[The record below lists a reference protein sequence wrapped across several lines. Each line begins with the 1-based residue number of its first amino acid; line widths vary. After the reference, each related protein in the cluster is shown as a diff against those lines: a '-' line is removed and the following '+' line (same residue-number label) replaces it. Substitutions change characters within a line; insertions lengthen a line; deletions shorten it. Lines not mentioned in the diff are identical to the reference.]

1 VKTGQR
7 LLIPRMPSAALL
19 ARAAAGAPVQTADND
34 AVAAV
39 FDATPTETVV
49 HRVQRGDT
57 LFGIARKYQT
67 TIEQLK
73 TLNRLSSNTLRIGAR
88 LIVSTP
94 RTANAQQ
101 Q

>member
-1 VKTGQR
+1 
-7 LLIPRMPSAALL
+7 
-19 ARAAAGAPVQTADND
+19 
-34 AVAAV
+34 
-39 FDATPTETVV
+39 
-49 HRVQRGDT
+49 VQRGDT

-67 TIEQLK
+67 TVEQLK